1 MISTT
6 RSILYTVPLALLA
19 AGPAFAGSGDRDV
32 SLDGCIKSAQ
42 SVRQGDIVKVE
53 YLSVSPAGAPTY
65 EIEIRDSSDTEWELM
80 CNARSGDIYEIE
92 TEVDSADDELFSK
105 TAKISEEEARTTA
118 TDRFGGEIVALEY
131 EVEADGSPTYEID
144 LAQDGQDTE
153 FKVEVDAVSG
163 DIIEVSVEQWQI
175 GQEPE
180 EAGARQ
186 NASSDAS

>member
-1 MISTT
+1 MTHKLTCLLATLPLALVTT
-6 RSILYTVPLALLA
+6 AAIAGSKNDTVPLEQCLHA
-19 AGPAFAGSGDRDV
+19 
-32 SLDGCIKSAQ
+32 AQ

-65 EIEIRDSSDTEWELM
+65 EIEIRDDSDNEWELM

-92 TEVDSADDELFSK
+92 TEAESADDEMFAK
-105 TAKISEEEARTTA
+105 HAKISEEDAIKTA
-118 TDRFGGEIVALEY
+118 QDRFGGEVVEVEY
-131 EVEADGSPTYEID
+131 EIESDGSPSYEID

-163 DIIEVSVEQWQI
+163 EIIELSVEQWQI

-180 EAGARQ
+180 EKV
-186 NASSDAS
+186 DASN